1 MMAKERAWER
11 IKSFI
16 EKRGDLLALL
26 GAGLYAFQLFIYAH
40 ASYSRLDESAYLY
53 KGYLFAT
60 GQYAPFDPGI
70 WTNKAPLAFLIPGY
84 IQKWFGPGL
93 RTGRYFAIFL
103 AMLMLLGVWL
113 TARRLGNKSWGA
125 AVVWLFAL
133 SISLIIVYS
142 LAISQVIIACML
154 TWTLALSLGGDRK
167 PWQITLSA
175 TLAGLMVL
183 TRQNMVMVLPI
194 FLLYIFWQYGG
205 RIGLLAS
212 IAGIGVVILG
222 HIIWWPD
229 ILRLWVPWLPFKL
242 ANFLQSFY
250 LPDVVANSSGQ
261 ALGSSSGSFSP
272 TLQTRILS
280 FFRTFRYR
288 LPIHLGFTVSLFLW
302 SPKKQSARR
311 RKDAI
316 FLLVL
321 FLVLAGMH
329 AWASLGKNYCVYCWS
344 LYLSFFNVSAILFV
358 IITASTWRKK
368 LPGYLL
374 PILFLLILI
383 LTTGMGYASFEEIG
397 QTLYKIPVPRVKNL
411 RILAGSIEVGTLF
424 SNKFDVPYRE
434 VRGYLSV
441 FFGFGIGL
449 LYLLGFLIIYF
460 GFLRKKNMNITYAVL
475 LGFLTISLLF
485 FPFIT
490 TVERASLDNG
500 DVILAHE
507 KAGSYLAEY
516 IPEGSAVYWDGGTSL
531 LPLIYIPGG
540 VRIYATQLNA
550 YNNYRIDGDD
560 ETLLSAGYW
569 NSSLNEKWK
578 EEADY
583 IVLVNYLYTGG
594 WDAYLTPEKYDEYP
608 RSTILLD
615 DREDS
620 FLRVFRKK

>member
-1 MMAKERAWER
+1 MAKERAWER

-288 LPIHLGFTVSLFLW
+288 LPVHLGFTVSLFLW

>member
-1 MMAKERAWER
+1 MAKERAWER